1 MKNFEFMSVT
11 FIHPSSPFIY
21 INYFLHAVL
30 CDVHADTR

>member
-11 FIHPSSPFIY
+11 FIHPSPFIY
-21 INYFLHAVL
+21 INYFLLAVL

>member
-21 INYFLHAVL
+21 INYFPAILCVLHVG
-30 CDVHADTR
+30 TK

>member
-21 INYFLHAVL
+21 INYFVL
-30 CDVHADTR
+30 AILYDVHVDTR

>member
-21 INYFLHAVL
+21 INYFLPAVL
-30 CDVHADTR
+30 CDVNVGTR